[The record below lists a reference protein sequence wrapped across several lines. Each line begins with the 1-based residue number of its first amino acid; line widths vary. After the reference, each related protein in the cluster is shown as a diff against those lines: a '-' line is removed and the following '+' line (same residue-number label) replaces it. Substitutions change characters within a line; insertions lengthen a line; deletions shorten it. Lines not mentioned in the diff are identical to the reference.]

1 MPHETRR
8 MAGEH
13 IGVFPMASTSALYT
27 GLSGLLSNQNR
38 LNVIGNNIA
47 NVNTTAFKSTRMLF
61 ESMFSRT
68 QSLGTGP
75 NGRIGGI
82 NPRQVGNGSTVA
94 GTQRNFSNGALTATG
109 MATDMAIEGDGFFIT
124 QLNGERLFT
133 RDGSFLTNENNQ
145 LVTSGGAFVMGYG
158 VDDNYQIEFGE
169 MEPIVIPLGQMTVAE
184 ATENIYFNGNLN
196 ASGELPVTGSIHN
209 TAPFYSESTGNQ
221 VMTGSEDLT
230 QAGVNLYMNTGDT
243 EYGVAIEGGAMATI
257 TIDNVE
263 KGGQDLGTFSFTFCT
278 PAEAAANDI
287 EYFGSNMVDFVAA
300 LDQFLGLDNSDVSG
314 QALGGNIL
322 LNSNGSLL
330 IFGNEGTAQGLNIST
345 SDISVSY
352 MGTPVETPPTN
363 PFVVTQSAE
372 ATGESVRTSFVAYD
386 SLGTAVS
393 IDVTMVLQETIDG
406 QGSIWEF
413 VAESSD
419 NHSLDR
425 IVGLGTLQFDNE
437 GNLLSSSNTTI
448 EIVRT
453 NGAINPMSLT
463 LDFSYGSDG
472 VTAYADSVSTLS
484 VASQDG
490 SGIGNL
496 VSFAVGQDGLI
507 TGAFTNGMTRT
518 LGQLA
523 LARFNNPGGLED
535 VGSGNYRVGA
545 NSGEPM
551 YTTAT
556 SLGSGRIIGGALEL
570 SNVDLS
576 QEFIDMILASTGYSA
591 SSRVI
596 STTDELMDQLLLLGR

>member
-1 MPHETRR
+1 
-8 MAGEH
+8 
-13 IGVFPMASTSALYT
+13 MASTSALYT

-75 NGRIGGI
+75 SGRIGGI

>member
-1 MPHETRR
+1 
-8 MAGEH
+8 
-13 IGVFPMASTSALYT
+13 
-27 GLSGLLSNQNR
+27 
-38 LNVIGNNIA
+38 
-47 NVNTTAFKSTRMLF
+47 
-61 ESMFSRT
+61 
-68 QSLGTGP
+68 
-75 NGRIGGI
+75 
-82 NPRQVGNGSTVA
+82 
-94 GTQRNFSNGALTATG
+94 
-109 MATDMAIEGDGFFIT
+109 
-124 QLNGERLFT
+124 
-133 RDGSFLTNENNQ
+133 
-145 LVTSGGAFVMGYG
+145 
-158 VDDNYQIEFGE
+158 
-169 MEPIVIPLGQMTVAE
+169 
-184 ATENIYFNGNLN
+184 
-196 ASGELPVTGSIHN
+196 
-209 TAPFYSESTGNQ
+209 
-221 VMTGSEDLT
+221 
-230 QAGVNLYMNTGDT
+230 
-243 EYGVAIEGGAMATI
+243 
-257 TIDNVE
+257 
-263 KGGQDLGTFSFTFCT
+263 
-278 PAEAAANDI
+278 
-287 EYFGSNMVDFVAA
+287 
-300 LDQFLGLDNSDVSG
+300 
-314 QALGGNIL
+314 
-322 LNSNGSLL
+322 
-330 IFGNEGTAQGLNIST
+330 
-345 SDISVSY
+345 
-352 MGTPVETPPTN
+352 MGTSVETPPAN
-363 PFVVTQSAE
+363 PFVITQSAE

-437 GNLLSSSNTTI
+437 GNLVSSSNSTI

-453 NGAINPMSLT
+453 NGAVNPMSLT

-472 VTAYADSVSTLS
+472 VTAYADSASTLS
-484 VASQDG
+484 VTGQDG
-490 SGIGNL
+490 SGIGDL

>member
-1 MPHETRR
+1 
-8 MAGEH
+8 
-13 IGVFPMASTSALYT
+13 MASTSALYT

-221 VMTGSEDLT
+221 VMTGLEDLT
-230 QAGVNLYMNTGDT
+230 QVGVNLYRNTGDT
-243 EYGVAIEGGAMATI
+243 EYGIAIEGGAMATI
-257 TIDNVE
+257 TIDNIE
-263 KGGQDLGTFSFTFCT
+263 KGGQDIGSFSFTFCT
-278 PAEAAANDI
+278 AAEAAANDI
-287 EYFGSNMVDFVAA
+287 EYFGSNMADFVAA

-314 QALGGNIL
+314 QDLGGNIL
-322 LNSNGSLL
+322 LNSNGSIL
-330 IFGNEGTAQGLNIST
+330 IFGNEGTAQGLNITT

-352 MGTPVETPPTN
+352 MGTPVETPPAN
-363 PFVVTQSAE
+363 PFVITQSAE

-437 GNLLSSSNTTI
+437 GNLVSSSNSTI

-453 NGAINPMSLT
+453 NGAVNPMSLT

-472 VTAYADSVSTLS
+472 VTAYADSASTLS
-484 VASQDG
+484 VTGQDG
-490 SGIGNL
+490 SGIGDL

>member
-1 MPHETRR
+1 MP
-8 MAGEH
+8 
-13 IGVFPMASTSALYT
+13 STPALYT

-75 NGRIGGI
+75 SGRIGGI
-82 NPRQVGNGSTVA
+82 NPLQVGNGSTVA

-109 MATDMAIEGDGFFIT
+109 MATDMAIEGDGFFIA

-145 LVTSGGAFVMGYG
+145 LVTSSGAYVMGYG
-158 VDDNYQIEFGE
+158 VDDNYQIQFGE
-169 MEPIVIPLGQMTVAE
+169 LEPVVIPLGQMTVAE
-184 ATENIYFNGNLN
+184 ATENIYFTGNLN
-196 ASGELPVTGSIHN
+196 ASGEVPVSGTIHN
-209 TAPFYSESTGNQ
+209 SAPFYSEPTGNQ
-221 VMTGSEDLT
+221 AMTGFEDLS
-230 QAGVNLYMNTGDT
+230 QVGNDLYMNDGDGG
-243 EYGVAIEGGAMATI
+243 YILAIEGGAMATV
-257 TIDNVE
+257 TIDNIE

-278 PAEAAANDI
+278 PEEAAANGI
-287 EYFGSNMVDFVAA
+287 EHFGATMSDFITA

-314 QALGGNIL
+314 QSLGGNIL
-322 LNSNGSLL
+322 LNSNGSII
-330 IFGNEGTAQGLNIST
+330 IFGNEGTAQALNIST
-345 SDISVSY
+345 SDFSVSY
-352 MGTPVETPPTN
+352 MGTPAGAPPVN
-363 PFVVTQSAE
+363 PFVFTESAQ

-386 SLGTAVS
+386 SLGTAVN
-393 IDVTMVLQETIDG
+393 IDVTMVLQETLDG
-406 QGSIWEF
+406 QGSVWEF
-413 VAESSD
+413 IAESSD
-419 NHSLDR
+419 NDALDR
-425 IVGLGTLQFDNE
+425 VVGLGTLQFDNE
-437 GNLLSSSNTTI
+437 GNLVSASNTTI
-448 EIVRT
+448 NITRT
-453 NGAINPMSLT
+453 NGAVNPMSLT
-463 LDFSYGSDG
+463 LDFNYGADG
-472 VTAYADSVSTLS
+472 VTAYADTASTLS

-490 SGIGNL
+490 SGIGHL
-496 VSFAVGQDGLI
+496 VSFSVGQDGMI

-535 VGSGNYRVGA
+535 VGSGYFRVGA

-551 YTTAT
+551 YTTAN
-556 SLGSGRIIGGALEL
+556 SLGAGRIIGGALEL

>member
-1 MPHETRR
+1 MP
-8 MAGEH
+8 
-13 IGVFPMASTSALYT
+13 STPALYT
-27 GLSGLLSNQNR
+27 GLSGLQSNQNR

-75 NGRIGGI
+75 TGRIGGI
-82 NPRQVGNGSTVA
+82 NPQQVGNGSTVA

-145 LVTSGGAFVMGYG
+145 LVTSSGAYVMGYG
-158 VDDNYQIEFGE
+158 VDDNYRIEYGE
-169 MEPIVIPLGQMTVAE
+169 LEPIVIPLGQMTVAE
-184 ATENIYFNGNLN
+184 ATENIYFTGNLN
-196 ASGELPVTGSIHN
+196 ASGELPVTGSIHS
-209 TAPFYSESTGNQ
+209 TSPFFNEPTGNQ
-221 VMTGSEDLT
+221 AMTGLEDLT
-230 QAGVNLYMNTGDT
+230 QVGTNLYMDDGNGGF
-243 EYGVAIEGGAMATI
+243 EVALEGGAMATI

-278 PAEAAANDI
+278 PEEAAANDI
-287 EYFGSNMVDFVAA
+287 EYFGATMADFAAA
-300 LDQFLGLDNSDVSG
+300 LDQFLGLDNSDVAGES
-314 QALGGNIL
+314 LGGNIL
-322 LNSNGSLL
+322 LNANGSMI

-345 SDISVSY
+345 SDFTVSY
-352 MGTPVETPPTN
+352 MGTPVAAPPTN
-363 PFVVTQSAE
+363 PFVFTQSAD

-386 SLGTAVS
+386 SLGTAVNV
-393 IDVTMVLQETIDG
+393 DVTMVLQQTIDG

-419 NHSLDR
+419 NDALDR
-425 IVGLGTLQFDNE
+425 VVGLGTLQFDNE
-437 GNLLSSSNTTI
+437 GNLLTASNTTI
-448 EIVRT
+448 NITRT
-453 NGAINPMSLT
+453 NGAVNPMSLT
-463 LDFSYGSDG
+463 LDFTYGSEG
-472 VTAYADSVSTLS
+472 VTAFADSASMLS
-484 VASQDG
+484 VAAQDG
-490 SGIGNL
+490 SGIGHL
-496 VSFAVGQDGLI
+496 VSFSVGQDGLI
-507 TGAFTNGMTRT
+507 TGAFTNGMTRM
-518 LGQLA
+518 LGQVG

-535 VGSGNYRVGA
+535 TGSGYYRVGA

-551 YTTAT
+551 YTTAN
-556 SLGSGRIIGGALEL
+556 SLGTGRIIGGALEL

>member
-1 MPHETRR
+1 MP
-8 MAGEH
+8 
-13 IGVFPMASTSALYT
+13 STPALYT
-27 GLSGLLSNQNR
+27 GLSGLQSNQNR

-75 NGRIGGI
+75 SGRIGGI
-82 NPRQVGNGSTVA
+82 NPQQVGNGSTVA

-109 MATDMAIEGDGFFIT
+109 IATDMAIEGDGFFIA

-145 LVTSGGAFVMGYG
+145 LVTSSGAYVMGYG
-158 VDDNYQIEFGE
+158 VDDNYRIEYGE
-169 MEPIVIPLGQMTVAE
+169 LEPIVIPLGQMTVAE
-184 ATENIYFNGNLN
+184 ATENIYFTGNLN

-209 TAPFYSESTGNQ
+209 SNQFFNEPTGNQ
-221 VMTGSEDLT
+221 AMNGLEDLT
-230 QAGVNLYMNTGDT
+230 QVGTNLYMDDGSGGY
-243 EYGVAIEGGAMATI
+243 EVAIEGGAMATI
-257 TIDNVE
+257 TVDNVE

-278 PAEAAANDI
+278 PEEAAANDI
-287 EYFGSNMVDFVAA
+287 EYFGSTMADFAAA
-300 LDQFLGLDNSDVSG
+300 LDQFLGLDNSDVAGES
-314 QALGGNIL
+314 LGGNIL
-322 LNSNGSLL
+322 LNANGSMI
-330 IFGNEGTAQGLNIST
+330 IFGNEGTAQGLSIST
-345 SDISVSY
+345 SDFTVSY
-352 MGTPVETPPTN
+352 MGTTTGTPPVN
-363 PFVVTQSAE
+363 PFVFTESAQ

-386 SLGTAVS
+386 SLGTAVN
-393 IDVTMVLQETIDG
+393 IDVTMVLQQTIDG
-406 QGSIWEF
+406 QGSVWEF

-419 NHSLDR
+419 NDALDR
-425 IVGLGTLQFDNE
+425 VVGLGTLQFDNE
-437 GNLLSSSNTTI
+437 GNLLEASNTTI
-448 EIVRT
+448 NITRT

-463 LDFSYGSDG
+463 LDFTYGSEG
-472 VTAYADSVSTLS
+472 VTAFADSASTLS
-484 VASQDG
+484 VAAQDG
-490 SGIGNL
+490 SGIGHL
-496 VSFAVGQDGLI
+496 VSFSVGQDGLI

-518 LGQLA
+518 LGQVG

-535 VGSGNYRVGA
+535 TGSGYYRVGA

-551 YTTAT
+551 YTTAN
-556 SLGSGRIIGGALEL
+556 SLGTGRIIGGALEL

>member
-1 MPHETRR
+1 
-8 MAGEH
+8 
-13 IGVFPMASTSALYT
+13 MASTSALYT

-300 LDQFLGLDNSDVSG
+300 LD
-314 QALGGNIL
+314 ALG
-322 LNSNGSLL
+322 
-330 IFGNEGTAQGLNIST
+330 
-345 SDISVSY
+345 
-352 MGTPVETPPTN
+352 
-363 PFVVTQSAE
+363 
-372 ATGESVRTSFVAYD
+372 R
-386 SLGTAVS
+386 
-393 IDVTMVLQETIDG
+393 
-406 QGSIWEF
+406 
-413 VAESSD
+413 
-419 NHSLDR
+419 
-425 IVGLGTLQFDNE
+425 
-437 GNLLSSSNTTI
+437 
-448 EIVRT
+448 
-453 NGAINPMSLT
+453 
-463 LDFSYGSDG
+463 
-472 VTAYADSVSTLS
+472 
-484 VASQDG
+484 
-490 SGIGNL
+490 
-496 VSFAVGQDGLI
+496 
-507 TGAFTNGMTRT
+507 
-518 LGQLA
+518 
-523 LARFNNPGGLED
+523 
-535 VGSGNYRVGA
+535 
-545 NSGEPM
+545 
-551 YTTAT
+551 
-556 SLGSGRIIGGALEL
+556 
-570 SNVDLS
+570 
-576 QEFIDMILASTGYSA
+576 
-591 SSRVI
+591 
-596 STTDELMDQLLLLGR
+596 